1 MALKSPI
8 SIIGSIRDWNDSAV
22 ALAETDDGGAS
33 VVLFS
38 RLKSSWVETEAV
50 SAAKLLSLPLLEK
63 ARADSILTNPDPII
77 H

>member
-8 SIIGSIRDWNDSAV
+8 SIIGSIRDWNDTAV

-38 RLKSSWVETEAV
+38 RVKSSWIETEAV

-63 ARADSILTNPDPII
+63 ARADSIQ
-77 H
+77 